1 MMKKIALILFVP
13 FILIVSTGCVKDSGC
28 QEKTV
33 QSEEGA
39 ILAYASAN
47 GITATKH
54 SSGLYYQIIN
64 PGSGPTPSASSTL
77 SVKYTGKRLDGTIF
91 DQRTTPISFPLR
103 DVIAGWQLGLPL
115 IQKGGTIKLIIPSS
129 LAYGCAGRN
138 TIAPYTI
145 LYFDIELV
153 DVL

>member
-1 MMKKIALILFVP
+1 MMIAV
-13 FILIVSTGCVKDSGC
+13 TGCVKDKGC

-39 ILAYASAN
+39 ILAYAASN
-47 GITATKH
+47 SITATKH
-54 SSGLYYQIIN
+54 SSGLYYQILN

-77 SVKYTGKRLDGTIF
+77 SVEYTGKRLNGTIF
-91 DQRTTPISFPLR
+91 DQQLTPISLPLR

-129 LAYGCAGRN
+129 LAYGCAGRSS
-138 TIAPYTI
+138 IEPYAI
-145 LYFDIELV
+145 LYFEIELV